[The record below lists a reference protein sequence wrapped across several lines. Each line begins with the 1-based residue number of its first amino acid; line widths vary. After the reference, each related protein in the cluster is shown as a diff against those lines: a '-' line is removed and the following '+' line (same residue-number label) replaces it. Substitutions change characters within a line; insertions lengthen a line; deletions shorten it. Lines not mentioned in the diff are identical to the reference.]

1 MIRDGS
7 DIHVQ
12 IREAALPDLETIVT
26 FNAAIAHETESRQL
40 DLEVLRA
47 GVKRALSDPALC
59 HYFVA
64 EVGREVAGQ
73 TMVTFE
79 WSDWRNGLFWWI
91 QSVYVDERFRRRGV
105 FRALHEHVRTLAKAK
120 GAIGLRLYVDK
131 TNRSAQETY
140 ARLGMPT
147 TDYFVCEETW

>member
-7 DIHVQ
+7 DARVNV
-12 IREAALPDLETIVT
+12 REAALPDVETIVA
-26 FNAAIAHETESRQL
+26 FNTAMALETESKQL

-47 GVKRALSDPALC
+47 GVQRALTDPALC

-64 EVGREVAGQ
+64 DVDGEIAGQ

-91 QSVYVDERFRRRGV
+91 QSVYVERRFRRRGV
-105 FRALHEHVRTLAKAK
+105 FRALHDHVRTLAKAK
-120 GAIGLRLYVDK
+120 GAIGLRLYVEK
-131 TNRSAQETY
+131 ANRGAQETY

-147 TDYFVCEETW
+147 TDYYICEETW